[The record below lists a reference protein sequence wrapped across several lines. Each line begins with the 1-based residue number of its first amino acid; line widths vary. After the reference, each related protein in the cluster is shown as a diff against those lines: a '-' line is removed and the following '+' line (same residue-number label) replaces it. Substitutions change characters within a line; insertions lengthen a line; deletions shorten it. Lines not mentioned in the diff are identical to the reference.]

1 MFILTI
7 PIIAW
12 FAMIIT
18 SVLLVNLGEDKKTID
33 TIGIFVVYV
42 QITTI
47 LVLLRWLK
55 RRVIK

>member
-1 MFILTI
+1 MFIFTI
-7 PIIAW
+7 PVIAW
-12 FAMIIT
+12 LAMIIT
-18 SVLLVNLGEDKKTID
+18 SVLLVNLGVDKKTID

-55 RRVIK
+55 GKVIQ

>member
-1 MFILTI
+1 MFVFTI

-18 SVLLVNLGEDKKTID
+18 SVLLVNLGVDKKTID

-55 RRVIK
+55 GKVIK

>member
-1 MFILTI
+1 MIIFTI

-12 FAMIIT
+12 LAMIIT
-18 SVLLVNLGEDKKTID
+18 SVLLVNLGVDKKTID

-55 RRVIK
+55 GKVIQ